1 MKQLRARVQG
11 RVQGVYFRAHTQRQA
26 RQLGLSGYVLN
37 LSDGA
42 VEVIAEGEQGE
53 LETLLVWLH
62 RGPPDARVAS
72 VQPEWGPASGTY
84 QSFEVRP

>member
-1 MKQLRARVQG
+1 MRKQLRAMVQG

-26 RQLGLSGYVLN
+26 RQLGLTGYALN
-37 LSDGA
+37 LAD
-42 VEVIAEGEQGE
+42 GEQE
-53 LETLLVWLH
+53 PLETLLARLR

-72 VQPEWGPASGTY
+72 VQPEWGPASGTF